1 MTQNPSLSQQ
11 ETDDTNPNTSQS
23 FGKVS
28 LRNRLLSLILPTVL
42 GTLTLS
48 GLLGYRFLVR
58 EKAQAAIK
66 QQLVY
71 EVALVGETIEQRL
84 IEAVKIPELIA
95 TDSDILNAVIN
106 SQQIVKQSNLDPLS
120 ISQLEQKFAT
130 TKLLKPNQKL
140 NDYLRRIVKISG
152 LEVIFYTDRNGFNI
166 AYSNPPSDFVQRD
179 ETWWQKGKSETQ
191 WLSSPEFDESANTFG
206 FELVQAIKDPK
217 TGEFLGVI
225 KALLPGSY
233 FDVVAKNLSHL
244 KFAKSQVIQII
255 SPQQTNAIQTITY
268 QGLSEQLEIIGGTD
282 IIEIAALLLAPKS
295 NSQELLKTIQENNS
309 LKDVNVELYSRDKN
323 IVVANFTSNNKY
335 YTLMPI
341 ANQDLVAVASIDN
354 LELQTAGSEWLPVFV
369 PMGFVVIISLTIII
383 VFVANKLSQPLVDLA
398 TTAEQAAIGD
408 LDVIAQLQ
416 GTLETQ
422 TLANSFNNLIFQV
435 NKLLKQQQQE
445 AEQARKTK
453 DLILKINN
461 LQDSQLIID
470 TVVQEIKD
478 VLSVERVIYYDFDE
492 QWQGKTLV
500 ESLAKGYPSTLGET
514 IYTADWIQKYIE
526 QNIEQNS
533 QNQVQVINNIQ
544 QANLSEE
551 QLKQL
556 EYYAV
561 KASLIA
567 AIFIQGKPTA
577 LLIAHQCSNT
587 RSWQPQEISFL
598 EQIANQLSFAMER
611 LEFFKQQKNAELQ
624 AKQAKQQLQGRALQL
639 LQEVDPLSQGDLTI
653 RAKVTEDEI
662 GTIADSYN
670 ATIASLQ
677 KLVNQVKTV
686 AKEVETTADNSKN
699 RVEKLAQESVEQAES
714 MSQTVGY
721 IQDMNESIRSVSERA
736 SQAQEIVKQAGQT
749 INLGD
754 DAMNQ
759 AVLKINTLQKTVTE
773 TEQKVKRLGESS
785 QEISQ
790 VLNSISRFA
799 AQTHLLALKASIEA
813 ARAGEQGKGFAVIA
827 DEVRSL
833 ATQSATATADIENFV
848 AKIQLETAE
857 VVEAMSSGTQQVAE
871 GTKLVQQTR
880 HSLDS
885 VTAASNEIR
894 KLVTEIA
901 ESAMQQ
907 SETSNLVRE
916 NIANVAVTAQE
927 NSQSATQ
934 VSEEIKQLLTVAAKL
949 QTGIDQFKT

>member
-1 MTQNPSLSQQ
+1 
-11 ETDDTNPNTSQS
+11 
-23 FGKVS
+23 
-28 LRNRLLSLILPTVL
+28 
-42 GTLTLS
+42 
-48 GLLGYRFLVR
+48 
-58 EKAQAAIK
+58 
-66 QQLVY
+66 
-71 EVALVGETIEQRL
+71 
-84 IEAVKIPELIA
+84 
-95 TDSDILNAVIN
+95 
-106 SQQIVKQSNLDPLS
+106 
-120 ISQLEQKFAT
+120 
-130 TKLLKPNQKL
+130 
-140 NDYLRRIVKISG
+140 
-152 LEVIFYTDRNGFNI
+152 
-166 AYSNPPSDFVQRD
+166 
-179 ETWWQKGKSETQ
+179 
-191 WLSSPEFDESANTFG
+191 
-206 FELVQAIKDPK
+206 
-217 TGEFLGVI
+217 
-225 KALLPGSY
+225 
-233 FDVVAKNLSHL
+233 
-244 KFAKSQVIQII
+244 
-255 SPQQTNAIQTITY
+255 
-268 QGLSEQLEIIGGTD
+268 
-282 IIEIAALLLAPKS
+282 
-295 NSQELLKTIQENNS
+295 
-309 LKDVNVELYSRDKN
+309 
-323 IVVANFTSNNKY
+323 
-335 YTLMPI
+335 MPI
-341 ANQDLVAVASIDN
+341 ANQNLVAVASIDN

-398 TTAEQAAIGD
+398 TTAEQAVIGN

-435 NKLLKQQQQE
+435 NKLLKQQQEE
-445 AEQARKTK
+445 AEQAIKTK

-478 VLSVERVIYYDFDE
+478 VLSVERVIYYEFDE

-514 IYTADWIQKYIE
+514 IYTADWIKKYIE

-556 EYYAV
+556 ESFAV

-567 AIFIQGKPTA
+567 GIFIQGKPAA
-577 LLIAHQCSNT
+577 LLVSHQCSNT
-587 RSWQPQEISFL
+587 RYWQPQEISFL

-624 AKQAKQQLQGRALQL
+624 AKQAQEQLQGRALQL

-714 MSQTVGY
+714 ISQTVGY
-721 IQDMNESIRSVSERA
+721 IQDMNESILSVSERA

-749 INLGD
+749 INVGD

-833 ATQSATATADIENFV
+833 ATQSATATADIENFI

>member
-11 ETDDTNPNTSQS
+11 ETDDINPNTSQS

-66 QQLVY
+66 QQLVD
-71 EVALVGETIEQRL
+71 EVALAGETIEQRL

-106 SQQIVKQSNLDPLS
+106 SQQIVKQSNLDRLS

-152 LEVIFYTDRNGFNI
+152 LEAIFYTDRNGFNI

-191 WLSSPEFDESANTFG
+191 WLSAPEFDESANIFG
-206 FELVQAIKDPK
+206 FQLVQAIKDPK

-233 FDVVAKNLSHL
+233 FDVVANNFSHL
-244 KFAKSQVIQII
+244 KIAKSQVIQII
-255 SPQQTNAIQTITY
+255 SPQQTNAIQTINA
-268 QGLSEQLEIIGGTD
+268 QGLSDNLEIIGGNELT
-282 IIEIAALLLAPKS
+282 EIALLILNPKS
-295 NSQELLKTIQENNS
+295 NSQELLKTIQENYS
-309 LKDVNVELYSRDKN
+309 LKDVNVELYSNERN
-323 IVVANFTSNNKY
+323 IIVANFTSNNKY

-354 LELQTAGSEWLPVFV
+354 LGLQTAGSEWLPVFV

-398 TTAEQAAIGD
+398 TTAEQAVIGN

-435 NKLLKQQQQE
+435 NKLLKQQQEE
-445 AEQARKTK
+445 AEQAIKTK

-478 VLSVERVIYYDFDE
+478 VLSVERVIYYEFDE

-514 IYTADWIQKYIE
+514 IYTADWIKKYIE

-556 EYYAV
+556 ESFAV

-567 AIFIQGKPTA
+567 GIFIQGKPAA
-577 LLIAHQCSNT
+577 LLVSHQCSNT
-587 RSWQPQEISFL
+587 RYWQPQEISFL

-624 AKQAKQQLQGRALQL
+624 AKQAQEQLQGRALQL

-714 MSQTVGY
+714 ISQTVGY
-721 IQDMNESIRSVSERA
+721 IQDMNESILSVSERA

-749 INLGD
+749 INVGD

-833 ATQSATATADIENFV
+833 ATQSATATADIENFI

-885 VTAASNEIR
+885 VTTASNEIR